1 MNITVKKELIQF
13 IVMILIG
20 LTLNPMNL
28 LAYKFDHLYL
38 SLTLFY
44 GALVMASNMMW
55 SHEIIH
61 YFAYGHFNSYVF
73 FTGILLA
80 GFSFYLLRSQFHVNK
95 DQWLKRMIS
104 HHSTALTTSEK
115 IAKNNLDPQL
125 NRLTTDIIN
134 QQKTEISLM
143 KKMLKNKTNTN

>member
-44 GALVMASNMMW
+44 GALVMASNMMC

-61 YFAYGHFNSYVF
+61 YLAYGQTIYCLHLCVWVF
-73 FTGILLA
+73 FQNPDELP
-80 GFSFYLLRSQFHVNK
+80 LR
-95 DQWLKRMIS
+95 IS
-104 HHSTALTTSEK
+104 
-115 IAKNNLDPQL
+115 
-125 NRLTTDIIN
+125 
-134 QQKTEISLM
+134 
-143 KKMLKNKTNTN
+143 